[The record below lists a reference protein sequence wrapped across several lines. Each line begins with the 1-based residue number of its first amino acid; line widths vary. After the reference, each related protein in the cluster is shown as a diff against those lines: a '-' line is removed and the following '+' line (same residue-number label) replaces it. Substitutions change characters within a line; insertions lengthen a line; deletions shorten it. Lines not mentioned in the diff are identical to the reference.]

1 MWLKRKLNPFDVINV
16 SITAF
21 AHKISMEIIEKG
33 VILWRKCL
41 GMTYWIL
48 FLPEYQYS
56 VCAVEQL
63 QNYMIFHWTERL
75 KLLYYIHE
83 KKLMVRYFLCSNEQP
98 LQFTAEVMR
107 NFLSLLHDELYLLTR
122 LEFKKRSEVGCRHL
136 LHKKMI
142 SKGSSSWMREGP
154 WGIWGRRFS
163 ICPEIHSNIDP
174 FKGLFR
180 KYLPVFGGPCT
191 GAFDTC
197 IKKRHSFLLGYKSV
211 YLPKGLL
218 TEFWQLNWG

>member
-56 VCAVEQL
+56 VCVLVQL
-63 QNYMIFHWTERL
+63 QNYMIFQWTERL

-83 KKLMVRYFLCSNEQP
+83 KRLMVRYFLCSNEQP

-107 NFLSLLHDELYLLTR
+107 NFRSLLHDEVYLQLL
-122 LEFKKRSEVGCRHL
+122 LEFIKGSHVGWL
-136 LHKKMI
+136 KSTFGTWKMI
-142 SKGSSSWMREGP
+142 LGGNNPQGW
-154 WGIWGRRFS
+154 
-163 ICPEIHSNIDP
+163 
-174 FKGLFR
+174 KGLWGKRFLFFWNTQWDR
-180 KYLPVFGGPCT
+180 AIGSVIRSQLHRALVLPFT
-191 GAFDTC
+191 GA
-197 IKKRHSFLLGYKSV
+197 LGTKM
-211 YLPKGLL
+211 
-218 TEFWQLNWG
+218 